1 MPLKNPLDLTDRT
14 VLVTGASSGIGRET
28 AILLS
33 QLGARLV
40 LVARQTNRLEE
51 TASALAGSE
60 HRIEPFDLSDTNE
73 VPKWMKSLTKEIG
86 PLSGLVHSAGI
97 YLNLPLRF
105 MKPEQLSELMQVN
118 FQAAMQ
124 LAKGFRQKN
133 VCSNPSSVV
142 FLASVTGLAGQPGL
156 TAYSASKGA
165 LIAATRSLAL
175 EHAAEG
181 IRFNC
186 VAPGQVR
193 TEMTEKSFETLTEE
207 QVKAIENMHPLGFGE
222 AVDVANAIAFLL
234 SDAARWITGTTLTV
248 DGGYTAH

>member
-1 MPLKNPLDLTDRT
+1 MPLKNPLDLTGRT
-14 VLVTGASSGIGRET
+14 ILVTGASSGIGRET

-40 LVARQTNRLEE
+40 LVARDVERLQQTADQLEGE
-51 TASALAGSE
+51 Q
-60 HRIEPFDLSDTNE
+60 HRIEPYDLGSPEE
-73 VPKWMKSLTKEIG
+73 VPKWLKTLTKEIG
-86 PLSGLVHSAGI
+86 PLHGLVHSAGL

-105 MKPEQLSELMQVN
+105 MKPEQLAQIMEVN

-133 VCSNPSSVV
+133 VCEHPASVV

-175 EHAAEG
+175 ENAAEG

-186 VAPGQVR
+186 VAPGQVH
-193 TEMTEKSFETLTEE
+193 TEMTAQSTQALTEE
-207 QVKAIENMHPLGFGE
+207 QVAAIEKMHPLGFGE
-222 AVDVANAIAFLL
+222 AIDVANSIAFLL